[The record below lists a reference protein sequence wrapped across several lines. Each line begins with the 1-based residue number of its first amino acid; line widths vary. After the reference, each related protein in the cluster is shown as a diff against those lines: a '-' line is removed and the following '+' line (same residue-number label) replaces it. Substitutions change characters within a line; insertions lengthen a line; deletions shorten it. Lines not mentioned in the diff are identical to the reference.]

1 MSQSQG
7 SFFDGGP
14 KTMFLSGLFLGVAV
28 SAVIGFILAF
38 SLVAGGKLPTG
49 GSVAGNVPTVPTVND
64 PTQAP
69 VAAGPVKPVDE
80 KVDHIKGSKNAKVTL
95 IEYADFECPFCSRH
109 LPSLD
114 SALADFPE
122 DVRLV
127 YRHYP
132 LSAIHP
138 EAQKA
143 AEASECAAKLGGNDK
158 FWAMHDMLFAKQ
170 QTLGTQTYL
179 DSAKAIGVDEAK
191 FKACLDSGEMAA
203 RVNADASEGANAG
216 VEGTPATFVNGQLI
230 SGAVPYAQ
238 LKAAIQAAGASK

>member
-1 MSQSQG
+1 MSQG
-7 SFFDGGP
+7 SFFDGGA
-14 KTMFLSGLFLGVAV
+14 KTMFFSGLFLGVAV
-28 SAVIGFILAF
+28 SAVIGFGLTF
-38 SLVAGGKLPTG
+38 SLMAGGKLP
-49 GSVAGNVPTVPTVND
+49 ALGNTAVNNPTIPTVND
-64 PTQAP
+64 PTVPTAP
-69 VAAGPVKPVDE
+69 AGPVKPVDE
-80 KVDHIKGSKNAKVTL
+80 KVDHIKGAKDAKVTL
-95 IEYADFECPFCSRH
+95 VEYSDFECPFCSRH
-109 LPSLD
+109 LPSID
-114 SALADFPE
+114 QALKDFPQ

-158 FWAMHDMLFAKQ
+158 FWQMHDQLFAKQ

-179 DSAKAIGVDEAK
+179 DIAKAIGLNEGN
-191 FKACLDSGEMAA
+191 FKTCLDSGEMAG
-203 RVNADASEGANAG
+203 RVNMDTTEGQTAG